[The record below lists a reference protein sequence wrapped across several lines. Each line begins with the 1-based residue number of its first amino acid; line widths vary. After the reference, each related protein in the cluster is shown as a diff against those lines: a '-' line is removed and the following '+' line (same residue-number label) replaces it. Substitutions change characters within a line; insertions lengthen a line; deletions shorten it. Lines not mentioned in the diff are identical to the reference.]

1 MARSFKIQPHYI
13 PDVKLALKVSP
24 HSTQRA
30 LAQHLGFA
38 LVTISR
44 FLNGQGVDSAT
55 FKAICQELQLDW
67 QKLADLSPAVGAA
80 SRDGNRVTIA
90 TPPAPPAIDWGGY
103 CHEAPFF
110 GRSPELAQLT
120 QWIQDSSQVISLIA
134 SGGTGKTALAYQC
147 IQTLQPNFEFC
158 LWRSLIYAPSLTD
171 LLTDILLIYNP
182 QFSLESLDRPE
193 KLLTIFL
200 DFLVSHRCLIVLDNL
215 ESILQGGERLGHYR
229 SGYEIYG
236 QFLALIATANHQSC
250 ILITSREPV
259 PELVLKDAVNPKVE
273 TLQLSGLARTESQK
287 ILETQGEFQGSAED
301 WQQLLQ
307 RYGGNPLALKI
318 LAVGIREI
326 FNGDI
331 HRFLVSLDR
340 ESWSFDAIEQL
351 LDRQIDRL
359 SGSEQEVLYW
369 IAIKHEPILMDRL
382 RDRILTPN
390 TRNKLPE
397 ILRSLVGRGLTEKS
411 GMKYALQPLVSEH
424 VIQRLV
430 NGLSQEF
437 SDGRG
442 QMLNNY
448 VLLEAQAKDFI
459 RDIQKR
465 KLIAPLADKLSHD
478 LGSLLRKQISALL
491 QDFQHSAMTGYG
503 PGNTINLLNY
513 LGIAIGDYD
522 FSGLPLWQADLRW
535 SPTGLS
541 PMGSKQ
547 RPSINLQGVN
557 FAQCDLSQAVFHEN
571 FGVCTAVA
579 FSPDRRLL
587 ATGDTNGE
595 IHLWQLSNRQKLLT
609 IAAHRTWI
617 WSLAFSPDHETLAS
631 GGDDQVIKIW
641 DRQTGHCRQTL
652 QGHQGKIWALDYQS
666 EGQYLM
672 SASDRP
678 QLKQWN
684 LNTATCVNTWELPAG
699 DASIRA
705 IAVRGQLLAI
715 GGENRVLSVWPV
727 ENAESPCL
735 LVGHRDWIRS
745 LAFDP
750 TGEIIASGSEDGELR
765 LWHWRDQTLLH
776 RLSGHQKRIVC
787 LRISPDGRLLASG
800 SEDMTLK
807 IWEIESGRCLQT
819 IYGHQSFVWSVAFSA
834 DSKILASGSGDY
846 SVRLWQVNTGKCYY
860 KLQGYSS
867 WSPAMAIDTQGRTLI
882 CGNDDGTIQRWQLS
896 NPSQP
901 QILGRH
907 PQRVCAVAIS
917 PDDQLLATGGEEGGI
932 QLWDLASDRCVGSWQ
947 AHHNSVWSLAF
958 SPTDA
963 HLASSG
969 EDGCISV
976 WEWEHHRCL
985 YQLLGHDKWVATIAY
1000 TTDGQTLIS
1009 GSHDRKIKVW
1019 DLTQQQ
1025 CRLTFSG
1032 HQGWIWKLVLSPDD
1046 RFVASC
1052 SLDRT
1057 IKLWRLDNGECL
1069 QTFIGHSDIVWSV
1082 AFHPDGRQ
1090 LASAS
1095 SDLTVKIWDIATG
1108 ECLQT
1113 FSGYSAN
1120 LGTVLFSPNGD
1131 RLFCSNQDEIIKAW
1145 DLPSGKSLSPLKI
1158 LKPYSGMSIQGVKG
1172 LTFQQQ
1178 QTLYKLGAV

>member
-13 PDVKLALKVSP
+13 PDVKLALKLSL

-44 FLNGQGVDSAT
+44 FMNGQGVDAAT

-67 QKLADLSPAVGAA
+67 QKFADLSPA
-80 SRDGNRVTIA
+80 NRMITEAIT
-90 TPPAPPAIDWGGY
+90 TPPAPSAIDWGGY

-110 GRSPELAQLT
+110 GRSQELAQLN
-120 QWIQDSSQVISLIA
+120 QWIQDSIQVISLLA

-193 KLLTIFL
+193 KLLRIFL
-200 DFLVSHRCLIVLDNL
+200 DFLASHRCLIVLDNL

-236 QFLALIATANHQSC
+236 QFLALIATAKHQSC

-259 PELVLKDAVNPKVE
+259 PELVLKDIVNPKVE

-301 WQQLLQ
+301 WQRFLQ

-318 LAVGIREI
+318 SAVGIREI

-331 HRFLVSLDR
+331 HQFLVSLDR
-340 ESWSFDAIEQL
+340 EPWSFDAIEQL
-351 LDRQIDRL
+351 LNRQIDRL

-369 IAIKHEPILMDRL
+369 LAIKHEPVRIDRL

-411 GMKYALQPLVSEH
+411 GMKYALQPLVAEH

-430 NGLSQEF
+430 NGFYQEF
-437 SDGRG
+437 SGGQG
-442 QMLNNY
+442 QMLNSY

-465 KLIAPLADKLSHD
+465 RLIAPLADRLSHD
-478 LGSLLRKQISALL
+478 LGSLLQKQISALL
-491 QDFQHSAMTGYG
+491 QDFKHSSIAGYG
-503 PGNTINLLNY
+503 PGNTINLMSY
-513 LGIAIGDYD
+513 LGIGIDNYD
-522 FSGLPLWQADLRW
+522 FTGLPLWQADLR
-535 SPTGLS
+535 SV
-541 PMGSKQ
+541 
-547 RPSINLQGVN
+547 NLQGVN
-557 FAQCDLSQAVFHEN
+557 FAQCDLSQTVFHEN

-617 WSLAFSPDHETLAS
+617 WSLVFSPDNETLAS

-641 DRQTGHCRQTL
+641 DRHTGYCQQTL
-652 QGHQGKIWALDYQS
+652 QGHQGKVWALDYQS
-666 EGQYLM
+666 EGRYLM

-678 QLKQWN
+678 QLKQWD
-684 LNTATCVNTWELPAG
+684 LKAAICVNTWELPAG
-699 DASIRA
+699 KTSIRA
-705 IAVRGQLLAI
+705 IAVSGKRLAI
-715 GGENRVLSVWPV
+715 GGEDRVVSVWPV
-727 ENAESPCL
+727 ETADSPCL

-776 RLSGHQKRIVC
+776 TLPGHQKRIIC
-787 LRISPDGRLLASG
+787 LRMSPDGRLLASG

-807 IWEIESGRCLQT
+807 IWELESGRCLKT
-819 IYGHQSFVWSVAFSA
+819 IHGHQSFIWSVAFSA
-834 DSKILASGSGDY
+834 DSKILASGGGDY
-846 SVRLWQVNTGKCYY
+846 SIRLWQVNTGKCYY

-867 WSPAMAIDTQGRTLI
+867 WSPAMAIDARGRTLI
-882 CGNDDGTIQRWQLS
+882 SGNDDGTIQRWQLS

-932 QLWDLASDRCVGSWQ
+932 QLWNLLSDGRCLLPTEPGPVGDHHCIGSWQ
-947 AHHNSVWSLAF
+947 AHQNSVWSLAF

-969 EDGCISV
+969 EDGSIYIWD
-976 WEWEHHRCL
+976 WENHRCL
-985 YQLLGHDKWVATIAY
+985 YQLIGHDKWVAAIAY
-1000 TTDGQTLIS
+1000 TTDGQTLLS
-1009 GSHDRKIKVW
+1009 GSHDHSIKVW
-1019 DLTQQQ
+1019 DVTQQQ

-1069 QTFIGHSDIVWSV
+1069 QTLIGHRDIVWSV
-1082 AFHPDGRQ
+1082 AFSPDGRQ

-1095 SDLTVKIWDIATG
+1095 SDLTVKVWDIATG

-1131 RLFCSNQDEIIKAW
+1131 RLFCSNQDEIIKVW
-1145 DLPSGKSLSPLKI
+1145 EMPSGKSLPPLRI
-1158 LKPYSGMSIQGVKG
+1158 LKPYSGMNIQGVKG

-1178 QTLYKLGAV
+1178 QTLYKLGGV